1 MVPRWHFDIDINRS
15 ANRRK
20 WILKQ
25 DGGGSQDSSLEPYG
39 QVFKES
45 EGWVDL
51 EPVLLVNCRVAK

>member
-15 ANRRK
+15 ANPRK

-25 DGGGSQDSSLEPYG
+25 DGGGSQDSSLEPYD

-51 EPVLLVNCRVAK
+51 EPVLLVNWRVVK